1 MSVWI
6 DKEVCD
12 KGYTWN
18 TSNCEC
24 ECDISCDLGEYL
36 NYKNCKCTKNIVDKI
51 AEECTETVEKVKIAS
66 KNDHKNKCSS
76 CILYIV
82 LFSIFFPINIGIGPY
97 FVYSHWYLKK
107 DDTPIQTTIY

>member
-12 KGYTWN
+12 KGYIWN
-18 TSNCEC
+18 PSNC
-24 ECDISCDLGEYL
+24 ECDISCDHGEYL
-36 NYKNCKCTKNIVDKI
+36 DYKNCKCTKKIVDKI
-51 AEECTETVEKVKIAS
+51 DEECTETVEKLKIAS
-66 KNDHKNKCSS
+66 KNEHKNKCSS

-82 LFSIFFPINIGIGPY
+82 LFSIINIGIGAY